1 MIRPPKCI
9 IRRLSLDDSQT
20 LPKLLQNEDGATV
33 IEYALIVALISIAAI
48 ATMQA
53 IGPLL
58 IAKFQAIVTA
68 LT

>member
-1 MIRPPKCI
+1 MHN
-9 IRRLSLDDSQT
+9 STT
-20 LPKLLQNEDGATV
+20 LPELLRNEDGATV

-48 ATMQA
+48 ATMQQ

-58 IAKFQAIVTA
+58 IAKFTAIVTA

>member
-1 MIRPPKCI
+1 MN
-9 IRRLSLDDSQT
+9 DSET
-20 LPKLLQNEDGATV
+20 LPKLLQSEDGATV

-48 ATMQA
+48 ATLQA

-58 IAKFQAIVTA
+58 SAKFQAIVTA